1 MLANSKMQ
9 SAQDTNYQIVLENIH
24 ENIRS
29 HIGKGKVANYIPA
42 LASISPDKFGMA
54 LCTVDGQEFFVG
66 DAKEKFSIQS
76 ISKVFTLTLAMNCL
90 GERLWKRVGKEPS
103 GDPFNS
109 LVQLEYEHG
118 IPRNPLINPG
128 AIVVADC
135 LLSEFKNP
143 KREILSFTRKT
154 TGAKVNFDREVARSE
169 KETGFR
175 NFALANLIKSFG
187 NLENGVD
194 KVLDVYFHQ
203 CSLSMSC
210 VELARALGYLANR
223 GVQPESNQRIVSSSR
238 ARRINALMLT
248 CGTYDRAGEF
258 AFSVGLPAKSG
269 VGGGIVAIVPDELT
283 LCVWSPALGPSG
295 NSVAGME
302 TLKLF
307 VQQTSLSVF

>member
-1 MLANSKMQ
+1 LRWELKSNQM
-9 SAQDTNYQIVLENIH
+9 NYQSTLDDVH
-24 ENIRS
+24 ECVRS
-29 HIGKGKVANYIPA
+29 YIGKGKVANYIPA
-42 LASISPDKFGMA
+42 LANISPDKFGMA
-54 LCTVDGQEFFVG
+54 LRTVDGQGFSIG
-66 DAKEKFSIQS
+66 DAEEKFSIQS
-76 ISKVFTLTLAMNCL
+76 ISKVFTLTLAMNFL

-109 LVQLEYEHG
+109 LVQLEYENG

-135 LLSEFKNP
+135 LLSQYDNP
-143 KREILSFTRKT
+143 KKEILSFLRKVT
-154 TGAKVNFDREVARSE
+154 DKKVNFDRGVARSE
-169 KETGFR
+169 RETGFR
-175 NFALANLIKSFG
+175 NIALANLMKGFG
-187 NLENGVD
+187 NLDNDVE

-210 VELARALGYLANR
+210 VELAHALGYLANS
-223 GVQPESNQRIVSSSR
+223 GVQPESNQRIVSANR

-269 VGGGIVAIVPDELT
+269 VGGGIVAIVPDKLT
-283 LCVWSPALGPSG
+283 VCVWSPALGASG

-302 TLKLF
+302 ALKRF
-307 VQQTSLSVF
+307 VKQTALSVF

>member
-1 MLANSKMQ
+1 MH
-9 SAQDTNYQIVLENIH
+9 YQTILEDIH
-24 ENIRS
+24 ECVCS
-29 HIGKGKVANYIPA
+29 SIGKGKVADYIPA
-42 LASISPDKFGMA
+42 LASISPNKFGIA
-54 LCTVDGQEFFVG
+54 IRTVDGSEFTIG
-66 DAKEKFSIQS
+66 DASEKFSIQS
-76 ISKVFTLTLAMNCL
+76 ISKVFTLTMAMNCL

-135 LLSEFKNP
+135 LRSNFKNP
-143 KREILSFTRKT
+143 KQEILAFIRKIS
-154 TGAKVNFDREVARSE
+154 GDKISYDREVARSE

-175 NFALANLIKSFG
+175 NIALANLMKSFA
-187 NLENGVD
+187 NLENDAD

-210 VELARALGYLANR
+210 IELARAFAYLANS
-223 GVQPESNQRIVSSSR
+223 GVQPDTNQRIVSANRS
-238 ARRINALMLT
+238 RRINALMLT

-269 VGGGIVAIVPDELT
+269 VGGGIVAIVPDKLT

-302 TLKLF
+302 ALKYF
-307 VQQTSLSVF
+307 VKKTALSVF